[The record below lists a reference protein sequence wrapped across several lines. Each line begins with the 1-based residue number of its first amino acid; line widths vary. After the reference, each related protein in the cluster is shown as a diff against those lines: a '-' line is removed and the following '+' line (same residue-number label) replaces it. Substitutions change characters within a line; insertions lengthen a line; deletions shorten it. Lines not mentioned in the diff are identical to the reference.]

1 MTPYL
6 FLLPA
11 AVCLCCSSALAYGKY
26 REASWYLWAMALL
39 SALNGLL
46 WGLGSRFCVDQRQ
59 TYSLSVVWDAVTLTA
74 YNVLPLLAFGV
85 RLSPTAW
92 AGFVLVV
99 TGAVLISNSK

>member
-1 MTPYL
+1 MSPYL
-6 FLLPA
+6 ILLPA
-11 AVCLCCSSALAYGKY
+11 ALCLCVSATLAYSRH
-26 REASWYLWAMALL
+26 REAAWYLWALAGL
-39 SALNGLL
+39 SAFNGLL
-46 WGLGSRFCVDQRQ
+46 WGLGSRLCTDHRQ